1 MQQTDS
7 LHEQAGECLRLADAA
22 QSSEQRMLLIG
33 MAHAWLALAEQ
44 RERLVA
50 IPEADPQRLPTA

>member
-1 MQQTDS
+1 MQRVES
-7 LHEQAGECLRLADAA
+7 LHEQAGECLRLADGA

-44 RERLVA
+44 RARLVA
-50 IPEADPQRLPTA
+50 IPEANAQHLPTT

>member
-1 MQQTDS
+1 MQQTES

-22 QSSEQRMLLIG
+22 QSPAQRTLLLG

-44 RERLVA
+44 RERLA
-50 IPEADPQRLPTA
+50 PILEARENQPPAH

>member
-1 MQQTDS
+1 MQSVES

-22 QSSEQRMLLIG
+22 QSPEQRMLFIG

-44 RERLVA
+44 RGRLVVT
-50 IPEADPQRLPTA
+50 PEAEAQDVRAA

>member
-1 MQQTDS
+1 MQRVES
-7 LHEQAGECLRLADAA
+7 LHEQAGECLRLADGA

-50 IPEADPQRLPTA
+50 IPAANAQHLPTT